1 MNISEGGEVFTTY
14 QNTDQTALSTY
25 LITDSEKEKQEALLN
40 TILDQA
46 SRSPFYKDN
55 VHSDVTLDYL
65 DTLPVTHYSAIKEAV
80 DEVGRDGILLQ
91 PADYLFETSGS
102 TGDPKRIPYSSADV
116 DRVAED
122 YALVI
127 GHVGVSRT
135 DVGWNVGGAYPL
147 VSGVVVDRAITKI
160 PLDRSLSTMLTGDTD
175 LIKAFKGACKVDRID
190 VMAAATLMYHLIHRA
205 CDDPAYIQDLVKGKL
220 NRDYHFPKPL
230 AAIIAKLYLRDVN
243 LDKLRRLAADVRV
256 GFSYAEPLAAYRG
269 EIRKTFPRI
278 KMVDVF
284 GSTEW
289 PLIAAQLD
297 PSTEGL
303 CLYFNSFIAEIAR
316 PEDLYPSEDE
326 EARSVPGIP
335 WWRWTKGMRGE
346 LLLSRPGECFPLV
359 RYATGDMIEVL
370 DPAYEAN
377 IQDAVDGTSV
387 KAKFPLIKVL
397 GRSVDV
403 LDYEVEDERGD
414 LMGLKVFSRQ
424 ITDALQGA
432 QNVRWWEVFVVEGTP
447 AWMVFVVIPHKK
459 PDDPEAF
466 RKLLLNRLT
475 NEINDPTHTIKVG
488 DELGRFEL
496 LITPPEAYAVIQVEI
511 DRRMSEGRPIGQ
523 LKPKRMHHVTEEQLQ
538 VALLL
543 RDVQDES
550 PYLARQSIGEIR
562 GG

>member
-1 MNISEGGEVFTTY
+1 VVGTY
-14 QNTDQTALSTY
+14 QNANEKAQQTY
-25 LITDSEKEKQEALLN
+25 PITPSEMDNQRSLLT

-46 SRSPFYKDN
+46 SRSSFYKDS
-55 VHSDVTLDYL
+55 VHSDIALDYL

-80 DEVGRDGILLQ
+80 DRVGWDGILLQ

-122 YALVI
+122 YALVL

-147 VSGVVVDRAITKI
+147 VSGVVVDRAISKI

-175 LIKAFKGACKVDRID
+175 LIKAFKGACEVDRID
-190 VMAAATLMYHLIHRA
+190 VMGTATIMYHLMSRA
-205 CDDPAYIQDLVKGKL
+205 CDDPTYLQDLVKAKL
-220 NRDYHFPKPL
+220 NKDYRLPKPL
-230 AAIIAKLYLRDVN
+230 AAIVAKLYLRGVD
-243 LDKLRRLAADVRV
+243 LDKLRKLGAKVRV
-256 GFSYAEPLAAYRG
+256 GISYAEPLTAYRD
-269 EIRKTFPRI
+269 EIRRTFQCIR
-278 KMVDVF
+278 MVDVF

-303 CLYFNSFIAEIAR
+303 CLYVNSFIAEIAR
-316 PEDLYPSEDE
+316 PEDLHPSENE
-326 EARSVPGIP
+326 EGRSVPGIP

-346 LLLSRPGECFPLV
+346 LLLSRPGECFPLG

-377 IQDAVDGTSV
+377 VQDAVDGTSV

-403 LDYEVEDERGD
+403 LDYEVKDERGD
-414 LMGLKVFSRQ
+414 LFGNKVYSRQ
-424 ITDALQGA
+424 INDALQGA

-447 AWMVFVVIPHKK
+447 AWMLFVITPQKK

-466 RKLLLNRLT
+466 RRLLLNRLT

-496 LITPPEAYAVIQVEI
+496 LITPPEAYAVIQAEI

-523 LKPKRMHHVTEEQLQ
+523 LKPKRIHRVSEEQLKT
-538 VALLL
+538 ALLL
-543 RDVQDES
+543 RNV
-550 PYLARQSIGEIR
+550 
-562 GG
+562 